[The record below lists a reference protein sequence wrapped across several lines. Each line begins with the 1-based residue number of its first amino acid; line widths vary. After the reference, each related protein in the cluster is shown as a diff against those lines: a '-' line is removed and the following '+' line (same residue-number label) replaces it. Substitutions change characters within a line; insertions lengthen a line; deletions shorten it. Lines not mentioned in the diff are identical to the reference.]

1 VEALQF
7 HSNKQSHLSSGSTIC
22 FLPSCSVVEP
32 KLFVSAPAPT
42 SKSFGSGA
50 GYSSHITG
58 SFVTTFYHRFHIKS
72 GYFMSFMKEYQPNS
86 HARSYTI

>member
-1 VEALQF
+1 MEALQF
-7 HSNKQSHLSSGSTIC
+7 HSNTQSHLSSGSTIC

-50 GYSSHITG
+50 GSSSHITG
-58 SFVTTFYHRFHIKS
+58 SFVTTFYHRFHIKKWIFYVFYERIS
-72 GYFMSFMKEYQPNS
+72 
-86 HARSYTI
+86 T